1 MEENLAEKIEIA
13 MELYLADKGNSFDD
27 MTHWDLN
34 QERGEL
40 ENEIALRLIEGE
52 ALDNKVLD
60 YCFRN
65 FVPGFEDAPFERI
78 HYRTSTFDSVGAV
91 LMFRNDVEKLRGER
105 FMMTRGER
113 VINRGVIHGSL
124 IGKVENRSD
133 LYLRDGESGRSFYV
147 PPDVLRFL
155 QVPVDWDSLTIFPG
169 EISGKRIYLGGRV
182 YDEFGVYLGNKA
194 CDFLKSKI

>member
-1 MEENLAEKIEIA
+1 MEESLAEKVEVA
-13 MELYLADKGNSFDD
+13 RELYLADKGNSFDD

-40 ENEIALRLIEGE
+40 ENEIALRLIAGE
-52 ALDNKVLD
+52 TLDDKVLD

-65 FVPGFEDAPFERI
+65 FVPGFEDTPFERI
-78 HYRTSTFDSVGAV
+78 YYRTSTFNSVGVV
-91 LMFRNDVEKLRGER
+91 LMFRHDVERLRGER

-113 VINRGVIHGSL
+113 IINRGVINGSL

-155 QVPVDWDSLTIFPG
+155 QVPMNWNNLTISPADT
-169 EISGKRIYLGGRV
+169 SGKRIYLGGRV
-182 YDEFGVYLGNKA
+182 YDEFGVYLGDEA